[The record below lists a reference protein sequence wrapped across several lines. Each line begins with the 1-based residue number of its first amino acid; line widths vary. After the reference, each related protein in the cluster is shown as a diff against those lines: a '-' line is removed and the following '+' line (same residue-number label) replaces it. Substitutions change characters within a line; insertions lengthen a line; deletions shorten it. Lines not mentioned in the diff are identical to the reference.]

1 MTTRNFGASFGLPT
15 LLLTVFVAA
24 FGWHC
29 ADAALQNRQGP
40 TRPRPVVERG
50 ELASHEAR
58 RIALFEAASP
68 SVVHIQTTARRVP
81 LFSRTVQEYPQGE
94 GSGFLWDEHGTVIT
108 NYHVLVNAHRAQ
120 VTLASG
126 ESYWANLVGVDP
138 DHDLAALRIEVEDAE
153 LQPIELGSSDD
164 LEVGQDVY
172 AIGNPFGFDQTLT
185 TGVIS
190 GLGRVI
196 QSQSARKIFGVIQT
210 DAAINPGNSG
220 GPLLDSAGRLI
231 GVNTAIYSPS
241 GAYAG
246 IGFAV
251 PVDTVNRVIPQLIA
265 YGRTARAGLGV
276 TLIPD
281 SNARR
286 LGLDGVA
293 IHEVPEGSA
302 AAEAGLQGIWT
313 DDSGNYQLGD
323 VVIAIDGKRIHSS
336 ADLQDA
342 LVDHISG
349 DEVEVWFE
357 REGETLKRK
366 ITLQALDG

>member
-1 MTTRNFGASFGLPT
+1 MTTRTLGTTFGLPT
-15 LLLTVFVAA
+15 LLLLVFVAG

-29 ADAALQNRQGP
+29 ADAALQDPDRPVN
-40 TRPRPVVERG
+40 PRPIVERG
-50 ELASHEAR
+50 ELADIEER
-58 RIALFEAASP
+58 RIALFDAASP
-68 SVVHIQTTARRVP
+68 SVVHIRTTARVTP

-94 GSGFLWDEHGTVIT
+94 GSGFLWDEEGTVIT

-120 VTLASG
+120 VTLANG
-126 ESYWANLVGVDP
+126 QSYWANLVGVDP
-138 DHDLAALRIEVEDAE
+138 DHDLAALRIEVEDV
-153 LQPIELGSSDD
+153 D
-164 LEVGQDVY
+164 LEPIQLGTSEDLRVGQDVY

-251 PVDTVNRVIPQLIA
+251 PVDTVNRVVPQLIA

-293 IHEVPEGSA
+293 INEVPESSA
-302 AAEAGLQGIWT
+302 AAAAGLRGIWT
-313 DDSGNYQLGD
+313 DSAGNYQLGD
-323 VVIAIDGKRIHSS
+323 VVIAIGGKRVHSA

-342 LVDHISG
+342 LVDHVAG
-349 DEVEVWFE
+349 DWVTVWVE
-357 REGETLKRK
+357 RDGETLEKE
-366 ITLQALDG
+366 IELQALDG